1 MRTMQTPAL
10 RCIFRNTGGRGGK
23 RAKPNKHAGS
33 QRVRQWGQSEGRL
46 WAKWGQS
53 YIVRIFTH
61 SLLSASSV
69 FSTWPAQPTPLADA
83 FARCWNWA
91 QRGLSLAPI
100 PSPAAVDN
108 FCAADCLNVKQSERY
123 AKSMIQ
129 FNIPLKRTKLCNN
142 VCSTTGVMLTNA
154 YVKLYFVCFRVIL
167 KKA

>member
-61 SLLSASSV
+61 SLLWPVV
-69 FSTWPAQPTPLADA
+69 FLYTLPSPLETIADT
-83 FARCWNWA
+83 FARCWNSA
-91 QRGLSLAPI
+91 QKGLPLEPI
-100 PSPAAVDN
+100 PSRAAVDN
-108 FCAADCLNVKQSERY
+108 FFAVDCLNFEQSVRY
-123 AKSMIQ
+123 CKSMIQ
-129 FNIPLKRTKLCNN
+129 LNITLKRIKLCNF
-142 VCSTTGVMLTNA
+142 VYSTMGVMLSNEYA
-154 YVKLYFVCFRVIL
+154 N
-167 KKA
+167 